1 MARLNIPL
9 LLTIAVTVLL
19 TLQLKSCF
27 TPVRKPEE
35 MVRNEERI
43 KYLEA
48 QRITDS
54 VELVDT
60 REKYDSLIFI
70 SLLKVSSFEIQKQ
83 PIRYAIKQVPVIVG
97 NYDKEQLRRA
107 LSGY

>member
-48 QRITDS
+48 DRRKDS
-54 VELVDT
+54 IAFHKEI
-60 REKYDSLIFI
+60 KWYDSLLALEMSKDKDLQIKYI
-70 SLLKVSSFEIQKQ
+70 PLKKT
-83 PIRYAIKQVPVIVG
+83 
-97 NYDKEQLRRA
+97 YDKIPVVINDFDREQLRRA
-107 LSGY
+107 ITDF

>member
-9 LLTIAVTVLL
+9 LLTIIATASV

-48 QRITDS
+48 DRRKDS

-83 PIRYAIKQVPVIVG
+83 PIRYAIKQVPVIVS
-97 NYDKEQLRRA
+97 NLDKEQLRTGA
-107 LSGY
+107 TNY